1 MLLVFVAPV
10 KSPRYRRSRRHRR
23 QLLRDQAALL
33 TTTQVPVP
41 PSLPRYRPE
50 QLPKYAYADT
60 SLLWECVETKPIPTG
75 ITNLA
80 YIQERIANQIATNLY
95 FPYLDCTI
103 CEPDQQLPFREA
115 QRADLPGMVEL
126 LRDLAASC

>member
-1 MLLVFVAPV
+1 MLLVFVAPA

-41 PSLPRYRPE
+41 PTLPRYRPE

-95 FPYLDCTI
+95 FLFPH
-103 CEPDQQLPFREA
+103 
-115 QRADLPGMVEL
+115 
-126 LRDLAASC
+126 LANTRLTWTQAHWSPERCPPL